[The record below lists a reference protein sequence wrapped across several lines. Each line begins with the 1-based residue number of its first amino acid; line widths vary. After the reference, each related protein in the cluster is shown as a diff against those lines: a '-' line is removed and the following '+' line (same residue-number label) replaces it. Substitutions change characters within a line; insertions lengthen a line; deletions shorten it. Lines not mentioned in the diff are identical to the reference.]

1 MNRRTRAE
9 RIALPATLLLLLAG
23 LFPAAGCVNGVKR
36 LDGGILEKDETW
48 RGRVEIRGVVLI
60 DRKAHLRIEPGT
72 EVVFL
77 PIDED
82 GDGIGDGEL
91 NVLGRLTAVGTPE
104 RPIVFRGARAGKKAW
119 TFLHL
124 SGNRESRLE
133 NCVFRDAFTGVQL
146 HYVRAHVRNCLFV
159 DNHEGLRYSTIRGEI
174 SHNEF
179 VGNTVALRFEGRK
192 SQVTVSRNLFRDNEV
207 GVFPVTLG
215 SREDRFRDNNF
226 FGRDYNVKLGFEQHG
241 DLDFS
246 ENYWGTADGR
256 QVREM
261 IFDSSSD
268 PSLGT
273 VEIEPFL
280 RSPVEDA
287 GTERPLSY
295 GGLSAAG
302 NPPRSPFSKGGRK

>member
-1 MNRRTRAE
+1 MRCRAP
-9 RIALPATLLLLLAG
+9 AVLPLLLAG
-23 LFPAAGCVNGVKR
+23 FLLAGGCASGVRR

-48 RGRVEIRGVVLI
+48 RGRVEIRGVVLV
-60 DRKAHLRIEPGT
+60 DRKVHLRIEPGT

-82 GDGIGDGEL
+82 ADGIGDGEL
-91 NVLGRLTAVGTPE
+91 NVLGKLTAQGTPE
-104 RPIVFRGARAGKKAW
+104 SPIVFRAEEAGKKAW

-174 SHNEF
+174 RNNDF
-179 VGNTVALRFEGRK
+179 VGNTVAIRFEGRD
-192 SQVTVSRNLFRDNEV
+192 SQVTVSRNLFRDNEI
-207 GVFPVTLG
+207 GVFPVTRG
-215 SREDRFRDNNF
+215 SREDRFLHNNF
-226 FGRDYNVKLGFEQHG
+226 FGREYNVKLGFEQHG

-246 ENYWGTADGR
+246 ENYWGTVER
-256 QVREM
+256 QQVRAM
-261 IFDSSSD
+261 IFDSLSD

-273 VEIEPFL
+273 VEVDPL
-280 RSPVEDA
+280 LTKPVKDA
-287 GTERPLSY
+287 GTERPLNY
-295 GGLSAAG
+295 EGV
-302 NPPRSPFSKGGRK
+302 NDRS

>member
-1 MNRRTRAE
+1 M
-9 RIALPATLLLLLAG
+9 LPLLLAG
-23 LFPAAGCVNGVKR
+23 LFLAGGCAGGVRR

-48 RGRVEIRGVVLI
+48 RGRVEIRGLVLVE
-60 DRKAHLRIEPGT
+60 RKVHLRIEPGT

-91 NVLGRLTAVGTPE
+91 NVLGKLTALGTPE
-104 RPIVFRGARAGKKAW
+104 KPIVFRGERPGKKAW

-174 SHNEF
+174 GHNEF
-179 VGNTVALRFEGRK
+179 VGNTVAIRFEGRD
-192 SQVTVSRNLFRDNEV
+192 SQVTVSRNLFRDNEIS
-207 GVFPVTLG
+207 VFPVTRG
-215 SREDRFRDNNF
+215 SREDRFLYNNF
-226 FGRDYNVKLGFEQHG
+226 FGREYNVKLGFEQHE

-246 ENYWGTADGR
+246 ENYWGTADSF
-256 QVREM
+256 QVRAT

-268 PSLGT
+268 PALGT
-273 VEIEPFL
+273 VDIEPFL

-287 GTERPLSY
+287 GMERPLNY
-295 GGLSAAG
+295 GE
-302 NPPRSPFSKGGRK
+302 RE